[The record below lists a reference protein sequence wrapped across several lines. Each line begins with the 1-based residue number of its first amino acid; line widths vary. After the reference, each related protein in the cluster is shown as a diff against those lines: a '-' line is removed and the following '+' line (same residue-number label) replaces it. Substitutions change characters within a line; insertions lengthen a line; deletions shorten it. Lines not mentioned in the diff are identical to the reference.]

1 MVRVPSDPAPAG
13 HRRGVRRV
21 YDPPAADVLRPLR
34 PEEVGFSV
42 RHYELMIILDPE
54 LEERT
59 IAPSLDRFLTVV
71 TNSGGTVKTE
81 IWGRRRLSY
90 EIKKNAEGIY
100 AIVDIQAEPAAV
112 AELDRQLNLNESVLR
127 TKLMRPEAH

>member
-1 MVRVPSDPAPAG
+1 MPAPAG
-13 HRRGVRRV
+13 PRRDVRRV
-21 YDPPAADVLRPLR
+21 YDPPAADPLRPLR
-34 PEEVGFSV
+34 PKEVGFSV

-71 TNSGGTVKTE
+71 TNAGGTVKTE

-90 EIKKNAEGIY
+90 EIKKKVEGIY
-100 AIVDIQAEPAAV
+100 AIVEI
-112 AELDRQLNLNESVLR
+112 ESD
-127 TKLMRPEAH
+127 